1 MAGPQ
6 ICVLS
11 HLYSTFVTP
20 PQQPP
25 SPESLCFNT
34 VGVIAGAVQVRPHGK
49 KENSSKIQTDVC
61 FPAKE
66 KTMNSFI
73 SPSPLLKHVYL
84 QINIRNH
91 LYTSFHNVTN

>member
-1 MAGPQ
+1 MEPPGSLATVARKLNYRHNLMHP
-6 ICVLS
+6 ICSIKGGARLQNIKPLCRHVL
-11 HLYSTFVTP
+11 
-20 PQQPP
+20 
-25 SPESLCFNT
+25 
-34 VGVIAGAVQVRPHGK
+34 
-49 KENSSKIQTDVC
+49 KENSSKIKTDVC

-91 LYTSFHNVTN
+91 LYTSS